1 MSVQTEIDRII
12 TAVQAAHEKVAEKGG
27 TTTQPYLVGNLASA
41 INTIPNATDPVLQ
54 AKTVT
59 PTTAKQT
66 VTADSGYDGL
76 SKVEVNAM
84 PTATQATPSIT
95 VSSGGLITAKST
107 QTAGYV
113 ASGTKQATKQLTTQ
127 AAKTVT
133 PTTSNQTA
141 VASGRYTTGAV
152 TVKGDANLVA
162 GNIKSGVSIFGVAG
176 SYEGSSSDGGDS
188 GSEPTIV
195 SGTTKISIPTSSA
208 AATQTKVVTVK
219 GLGFKPFCVMVRCR
233 NTIKTETEGKNFF
246 ISCQMASGVDPL
258 CLRALKPT
266 GYNYS
271 AVYTGTRM
279 VAYIEFIEDGF
290 TLYNGSFENMYYP
303 SELDYIAFG

>member
-41 INTIPNATDPVLQ
+41 IDTIPNATEPVLQ
-54 AKTVT
+54 TKTVT

-107 QTAGYV
+107 QAAGYV

-133 PTTSNQTA
+133 PTKSSQTA
-141 VASGRYTTGAV
+141 VASGVYTTGSV
-152 TVKGDANLVA
+152 TVAPIPDTY
-162 GNIKSGVSIFGVAG
+162 IQ
-176 SYEGSSSDGGDS
+176 
-188 GSEPTIV
+188 P
-195 SGTTKISIPTSSA
+195 SGTLDVTANGTHDVKNYASVNVNVASSGGGGGGSVETS
-208 AATQTKVVTVK
+208 VVTVNTPIRCEYFGIDFQVK
-219 GLGFKPFCVMVRCR
+219 KETTSVFEAVRNSIAIINGR
-233 NTIKTETEGKNFF
+233 LV
-246 ISCQMASGVDPL
+246 SGSGYSDVGV
-258 CLRALKPT
+258 RVAAGSALPIRLEEA
-266 GYNYS
+266 
-271 AVYTGTRM
+271 AVNLTVV
-279 VAYIEFIEDGF
+279 VAGGAD
-290 TLYNGSFENMYYP
+290 
-303 SELDYIAFG
+303 

>member
-41 INTIPNATDPVLQ
+41 IDTIPNATDPVLQ

-84 PTATQATPSIT
+84 PAATQATPSIT

-133 PTTSNQTA
+133 PTKSSQTA
-141 VASGRYTTGAV
+141 VASGVYTTGAV
-152 TVKGDANLVA
+152 TVAPIPDTY
-162 GNIKSGVSIFGVAG
+162 IQ
-176 SYEGSSSDGGDS
+176 
-188 GSEPTIV
+188 P
-195 SGTTKISIPTSSA
+195 SGTLDVTANGTHDVKNYASVNVNVPSSGGGA
-208 AATQTKVVTVK
+208 SVETCTVTMTAKKAILGYGVTRYVDGTFVCESGKGYGAQELTFDNVVK
-219 GLGFKPFCVMVRCR
+219 GSCLTVTFSGFDSTFLDVTNCTFIVDRRADIDQMV
-233 NTIKTETEGKNFF
+233 T
-246 ISCQMASGVDPL
+246 
-258 CLRALKPT
+258 
-266 GYNYS
+266 
-271 AVYTGTRM
+271 
-279 VAYIEFIEDGF
+279 
-290 TLYNGSFENMYYP
+290 
-303 SELDYIAFG
+303 AFYRVND